1 MNYCS
6 NTTSHLYSVSCHLWC
21 QVVDSRPSPDLCLP
35 PHMRPFAFQVLF
47 LSNSLREQKR
57 IRLGLFSHPP
67 RKSKQYIYIK
77 KHIVLT
83 LQNPACGQRNLSDFI
98 FVRSALQSVLVKE
111 FIESGALRMEDKLWR
126 IPVVLQIKAGRKIR
140 GKPGDLGFIRRTQHG
155 RFPSYCNPLQFE
167 HPQNTHNSNFTWDF
181 QGPIY
186 EQQSAREYKIP
197 FYDPRKPDKESHS
210 S

>member
-1 MNYCS
+1 MLQYNF
-6 NTTSHLYSVSCHLWC
+6 TSLFS
-21 QVVDSRPSPDLCLP
+21 QLP
-35 PHMRPFAFQVLF
+35 PLMSGGWQQTFPWPLPPTTRVRPLALQVLF
-47 LSNSLREQKR
+47 LSNSLREQKHKTR
-57 IRLGLFSHPP
+57 SLLSPTKEVKTVHLHKKAHRSYSPKP
-67 RKSKQYIYIK
+67 SVWRKEPLWLYFCQEC
-77 KHIVLT
+77 LT
-83 LQNPACGQRNLSDFI
+83 
-98 FVRSALQSVLVKE
+98 VLVKG
-111 FIESGALRMEDKLWR
+111 FIESGALRMEDKSWR

-140 GKPGDLGFIRRTQHG
+140 GKPGDLGFIWRTQHG

-210 S
+210 Y